1 MLYIMEVYDLGHS
14 LLVSLYTIV
23 LCLRSI
29 ASFLLTCALAVLGFL
44 IILALV
50 LTSVW
55 LYVHA
60 VILLFEYCH
69 FVLRDIIRY
78 ISSWFASLHP
88 STSFTANAIEDIATS
103 VKDEPN
109 DDDDN
114 NDNVD
119 FPPLNDSSPRA
130 SVSSLNHRTPPQS
143 PRPKPRESATRFA
156 IIASAF
162 PSEQRDQSL
171 TPPYICD
178 EYQCTFPY
186 PCTEPRAKKPRNASR
201 AVNSSS

>member
-1 MLYIMEVYDLGHS
+1 MFYIMEVYDLGHS
-14 LLVSLYTIV
+14 LLASLSTIV

-44 IILALV
+44 ILLALV

-55 LYVHA
+55 LYVHI

-69 FVLRDIIRY
+69 FVFHDIIRY
-78 ISSWFASLHP
+78 LSSWFSSLHSSIP
-88 STSFTANAIEDIATS
+88 STANAVEDIASS

-109 DDDDN
+109 DGDDN
-114 NDNVD
+114 NDNND
-119 FPPLNDSSPRA
+119 LFTLNDSSPRA
-130 SVSSLNHRTPPQS
+130 SVSSLNRRTPPQS

-162 PSEQRDQSL
+162 PSEQRDRSL
-171 TPPYICD
+171 SPPYICD
-178 EYQCTFPY
+178 ENQCTFPY
-186 PCTEPRAKKPRNASR
+186 PCTEPRPKKARNASR
-201 AVNSSS
+201 ITNSSL

>member
-1 MLYIMEVYDLGHS
+1 MEVYDLGHS
-14 LLVSLYTIV
+14 LLASLSTIV

-69 FVLRDIIRY
+69 FVLRDIVSY
-78 ISSWFASLHP
+78 LSSWFSSLHSP
-88 STSFTANAIEDIATS
+88 VSSTANAIEDIATS

-114 NDNVD
+114 NDND
-119 FPPLNDSSPRA
+119 GLPSLNDSSPRA
-130 SVSSLNHRTPPQS
+130 SVSSVNHRTPPLS
-143 PRPKPRESATRFA
+143 PRPKSRESATRFA

-171 TPPYICD
+171 SPPYICD
-178 EYQCTFPY
+178 EHQCTFPY

-201 AVNSSS
+201 SANESL